1 MISLLAIGAVIAAGV
16 FFGSQFIP
24 QKYCQKFDSRAYN
37 LSMMLGI
44 AIACAVMSLV
54 SFVITLPGDVS
65 EKSFPLPN
73 IALCVFAGIIWS
85 AGNLFVLAAVY
96 KIGMSRT
103 FPLVNLVIV
112 VDFFAGI
119 VFLSELQA
127 VDYLVILLLVLG
139 SGSILVGSYLTSRA
153 TSKEEK
159 EVRDVRGGIV
169 AAVISVF
176 FFGLYNVPVLYSLRT
191 DTWSVYLAVFF
202 LSLGAVL
209 GGAIFGFAWLR
220 REMYVL
226 WRKAAVRWHL
236 LAISGGILWGA
247 GQTTANMAMVEIGLS
262 IAAPLIQGLF
272 IVVGVIWGLIVFR
285 ELSDIASENRRKV
298 IAILSLG
305 CCFAI
310 IGSLIMG
317 YVAGLLF

>member
-1 MISLLAIGAVIAAGV
+1 MISRLAVGALICAGV

-24 QKYCQKFDSRAYN
+24 QKFCHEFDSRAYN
-37 LSMMLGI
+37 LSMMFGI
-44 AIACAVMSLV
+44 AIACAVMSLI
-54 SFVITLPGDVS
+54 SFIIALPGDVKDK
-65 EKSFPLPN
+65 EFPLPN
-73 IALCVFAGIIWS
+73 MALCIFAGIIWS

-119 VFLSELQA
+119 VLLSELQA
-127 VDYLVILLLVLG
+127 VDYFVIILLALG
-139 SGSILVGSYLTSRA
+139 SGSIILGSLLTSKA

-159 EVRDVRGGIV
+159 EVRDVRGGII
-169 AAVISVF
+169 AAVLSVF

-202 LSLGAVL
+202 LGLGAVF
-209 GGAIFGFAWLR
+209 GGVIFGFAWLR
-220 REMYVL
+220 KEMYVL
-226 WRKAAVRWHL
+226 WRKAAGRWHL

-247 GQTTANMAMVEIGLS
+247 GQTSANMAMVEIGLS

-272 IVVGVIWGLIVFR
+272 IVMGVIWGLVVFK
-285 ELSDIASENRRKV
+285 ELSDIAPENRRKV
-298 IAILSLG
+298 IIILTLG
-305 CCFAI
+305 CCFAVM
-310 IGSLIMG
+310 GSLVMG